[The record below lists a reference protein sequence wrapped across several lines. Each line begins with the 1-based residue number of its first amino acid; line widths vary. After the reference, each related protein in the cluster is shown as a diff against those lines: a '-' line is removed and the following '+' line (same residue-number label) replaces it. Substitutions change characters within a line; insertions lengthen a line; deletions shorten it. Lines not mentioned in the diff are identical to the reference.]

1 MRRGRDRLES
11 LAALV
16 VFGAFAVSVAAVLLT
31 GAGAYRRLTARDEA
45 AGERR
50 TRSQYIATRVRQ
62 AAGAASVEE
71 LGGEPALRL
80 PEGDGY
86 VTWVYCRDG
95 WLMELY
101 TSEESELGPEDGTRL
116 MAAESLSARLEEGL
130 LEVRVTGPG
139 GESDRLYL
147 SLRVGEEAG
156 E

>member
-1 MRRGRDRLES
+1 MRSGRERMES

-31 GAGAYRRLTARDEA
+31 GAG
-45 AGERR
+45 ERR

-62 AAGAASVEE
+62 AAGAASVAE

-116 MAAESLSARLEEGL
+116 MEAESLSARLEEGL

>member
-1 MRRGRDRLES
+1 M
-11 LAALV
+11 
-16 VFGAFAVSVAAVLLT
+16 
-31 GAGAYRRLTARDEA
+31 
-45 AGERR
+45 
-50 TRSQYIATRVRQ
+50 
-62 AAGAASVEE
+62 EE

-116 MAAESLSARLEEGL
+116 MEAESLSARLEEGL
-130 LEVRVTGPG
+130 LEVRITGPD